1 MQARAG
7 SPCLASA
14 LGAVPG
20 SAYRRFPQ
28 FQGEWFVVGLA
39 GSTHSKTDRF
49 LLNPFIA
56 TFEQN
61 GNSRLEVL
69 YAMTR

>member
-1 MQARAG
+1 MR
-7 SPCLASA
+7 A
-14 LGAVPG
+14 LGAVLG
-20 SAYRRFPQ
+20 SAYLGFPQ

-39 GSTHSKTDRF
+39 GSTHRKTDRF

-61 GNSRLEVL
+61 ENSRLEVS